1 MIESYGVIN
10 DRAPHLVADLCE
22 IICYFENQEVSR
34 GDIETFLSEKGGEG
48 LLTDLRLDN
57 LDSAEVNERFQ
68 ELSEE
73 VFRHLYLSRKGV
85 HILLPF
91 FD

>member
-22 IICYFENQEVSR
+22 IICYFGES
-34 GDIETFLSEKGGEG
+34 GGLPRRYLRHFSLKKVERAS
-48 LLTDLRLDN
+48 LLTYGLSN

-73 VFRHLYLSRKGV
+73 VFRHLTYRARAFTS
-85 HILLPF
+85 
-91 FD
+91 